1 MSLIVEILT
10 IGLSFIASA
19 VLTAIYVLLVWWIDR
34 YEKEPLKLLVYA
46 LLWGAIPAGVLSFVF
61 EAISQGPLLELSPV
75 YGAVVDVSLV
85 APIIEEYVK
94 GLALLGLFWLARQ
107 EFDDTLDGIV
117 YGSIIGFGFAMTENV
132 LYFRSAWM
140 RAGVAGWTF
149 VFLGRSLA
157 FGLNHAMFT
166 SFTGVGFGL
175 ARYERSRRRRVIFVA
190 LGLMAAITGHVV
202 HNLFAASGLCVVSF
216 LADWVG
222 VLVVIVII
230 VLAWRRE
237 KAWMIAELPEE
248 VSLGVLTPLQFE
260 TVSSRRNRLRQG
272 WHLLGISGLRQ
283 AALWRQLVDASTEL
297 AFKKHQHAK
306 MGEEKGNSTTIAALR
321 GKILRLRQELGDEAA
336 AQSRICAACGLP
348 SAKDAGL
355 ACPHCQTPWAES

>member
-1 MSLIVEILT
+1 
-10 IGLSFIASA
+10 
-19 VLTAIYVLLVWWIDR
+19 
-34 YEKEPLKLLVYA
+34 
-46 LLWGAIPAGVLSFVF
+46 
-61 EAISQGPLLELSPV
+61 
-75 YGAVVDVSLV
+75 
-85 APIIEEYVK
+85 
-94 GLALLGLFWLARQ
+94 
-107 EFDDTLDGIV
+107 
-117 YGSIIGFGFAMTENV
+117 
-132 LYFRSAWM
+132 
-140 RAGVAGWTF
+140 
-149 VFLGRSLA
+149 
-157 FGLNHAMFT
+157 
-166 SFTGVGFGL
+166 
-175 ARYERSRRRRVIFVA
+175 
-190 LGLMAAITGHVV
+190 
-202 HNLFAASGLCVVSF
+202 
-216 LADWVG
+216 
-222 VLVVIVII
+222 VIVII

-297 AFKKHQHAK
+297 ALKKHQQAK